1 MNKNKLNGWYRLWV
15 VLSVLWILGILFSFF
30 AEADGTM
37 SKYKKKI
44 NQKESY
50 EEFLERVRK
59 LPISPV
65 STEEVVT
72 GKESYEEFLERVS
85 RIQAENE
92 KQEAER
98 EKQVKKEVLIGLF
111 LVCIVPPLIVL
122 LLGMA
127 IAWVRTGFRIDSNEE
142 S

>member
-44 NQKESY
+44 NQKEY
-50 EEFLERVRK
+50 EQFL
-59 LPISPV
+59 LDTLPV

-72 GKESYEEFLERVS
+72 ETTDRPIKKRGKESYEEFLERVS

-122 LLGMA
+122 LFG
-127 IAWVRTGFRIDSNEE
+127 
-142 S
+142 